1 MKERT
6 VVELGGEVW
15 AEIHSAIDGRRDRGD
30 HVLSTLDAS
39 AVEAVVD
46 LVTVVLSRNAGK
58 TIALGDDQSAA
69 LLLNTTV
76 QERSHR
82 RRLSARR
89 LGITLQ

>member
-6 VVELGGEVW
+6 VLELGGEVW
-15 AEIHSAIDGRRDRGD
+15 AELHSAIDARRDRGD
-30 HVLSTLDAS
+30 HVLSTLDGS

-58 TIALGDDQSAA
+58 TIALGDDQSASLVMNMA
-69 LLLNTTV
+69 T
-76 QERSHR
+76 QSRGQR
-82 RRLSARR
+82 RRQSARR